1 MIIDKIQKFN
11 LKNKIIVN
19 LVGFTLILFF
29 LIYSV
34 VIPSARDIRAMSK
47 DIEEQRIDL
56 EEKYLKGQSL
66 RQLRE
71 NLKQIQPK
79 LDLFDKIFIN
89 KNRELEF
96 ITTLENEANKAQVSQ
111 RINLSAPR
119 AAENQEFQKNNLQ
132 LYAQGGFIRQL
143 TYLLNLESLSYYVNV
158 KLLELTLGESV
169 GAAKINFK
177 PPQTSPNQTNNIN
190 LSIYADTYWK

>member
-19 LVGFTLILFF
+19 LVGFTLILFS

-190 LSIYADTYWK
+190 LSIDADTYWK